1 MKKQFSKWLAGLMA
15 VIMIVGMLPT
25 AAFAVSG
32 NEDDDR
38 PGDTGTTSI
47 KVIARDARQTT
58 KTLSNV
64 GVKL

>member
-32 NEDDDR
+32 NEDDER
-38 PGDTGTTSI
+38 PGI
-47 KVIARDARQTT
+47 MALR
-58 KTLSNV
+58 LSR
-64 GVKL
+64 